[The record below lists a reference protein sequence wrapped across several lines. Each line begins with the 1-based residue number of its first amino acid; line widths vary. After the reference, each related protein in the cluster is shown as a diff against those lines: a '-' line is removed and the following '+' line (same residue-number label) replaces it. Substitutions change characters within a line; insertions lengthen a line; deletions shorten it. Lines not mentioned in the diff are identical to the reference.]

1 MTLELE
7 LASDIPTV
15 PRPNPPYCC
24 PKDPGKADAGV
35 GEGLG
40 IGEAG
45 TPIAIPPLCCPATG
59 KEEEEDEEAGADE
72 EDSNGDDDAEEE
84 K

>member
-1 MTLELE
+1 MDVV
-7 LASDIPTV
+7 SDIPTV

-24 PKDPGKADAGV
+24 PKEPGKAEDECWEGE

-45 TPIAIPPLCCPATG
+45 TPIAMPPLCCPVIG
-59 KEEEEDEEAGADE
+59 KEEEEDAGADE
-72 EDSNGDDDAEEE
+72 EDNNGDDAEE